1 MPVSSLS
8 GALQIAG
15 QDLLSDSSVQQ
26 HLIGQYAETADG
38 RGFRYAKVGGTST
51 VPGKLYVA
59 PDFDVV
65 NHSPAGGLGVS
76 ANVAIGGTE
85 ITISTSTTL
94 ILNELAGGFL
104 SVGITPGQGYTY
116 RIKSNTATSAA
127 TGAVIV
133 LDDPLKIAITAA
145 SSKVVVTQHSYNGV
159 VVSPGAASTGV
170 PVGVATSIIT
180 NGNFGWLQTY
190 GPCAI
195 LAGVATSISLPGVP
209 VSPSA
214 STAGSVIVATAI
226 LPTVGWAMHL
236 FTATEYNLIH
246 LTIR

>member
-1 MPVSSLS
+1 MGQTSLT
-8 GALQIAG
+8 GPMQIAG
-15 QDLLSDSSVQQ
+15 QDLLTDSSTQQ
-26 HLIGQYAETADG
+26 HALGTYAETSDG
-38 RGFRYAKVGGTST
+38 RGYRYCKVGGTST
-51 VPGKLYVA
+51 VAGKLYVA

-76 ANVAIGGTE
+76 AAVAIGGTS

-94 ILNELAGGFL
+94 TLNELAGGFL
-104 SVGITPGQGYTY
+104 SVAITPGQGYTY

-133 LDDPLKIAITAA
+133 LDDPLKIALTTD
-145 SSKVVVTQHSYNGV
+145 SKVVVTAHTYNGV
-159 VVSPGAASTGV
+159 VVSPGAASTGL
-170 PVGVATSIIT
+170 PAGVATSIIT
-180 NGNFGWLQTY
+180 NGNYGWLQTY

-195 LAGVATSISLPGVP
+195 LSGVATSISLPGVP
-209 VSPSA
+209 VCPSA
-214 STAGSVIVATAI
+214 STAGSVIVSTAI
-226 LPTVGWAMHL
+226 LPTIGWAMHL